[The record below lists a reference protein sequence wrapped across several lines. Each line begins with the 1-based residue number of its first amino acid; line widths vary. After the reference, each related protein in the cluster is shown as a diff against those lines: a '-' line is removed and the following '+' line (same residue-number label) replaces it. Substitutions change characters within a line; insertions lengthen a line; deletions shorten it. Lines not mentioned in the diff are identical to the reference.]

1 VSVRKIFIGLL
12 GVGMDF
18 YWDESDGR
26 RWPGCRSGV
35 LNGDGVD
42 LLACLLMDD
51 GGQTYLETTQ
61 WLDEGLNRI
70 RQIASGKIEVVDWS
84 RDAWGVVLAGK
95 VAKIYSLYDEACFL
109 DVTLEDFEG
118 VLRVW
123 KKFILSQ

>member
-1 VSVRKIFIGLL
+1 MSVRKIFIDLL
-12 GVGMDF
+12 GVEMGF
-18 YWDESDGR
+18 YWGESDGR

-51 GGQTYLETTQ
+51 GGQPYLETVP
-61 WLDEGLNRI
+61 WLDEGLNKI
-70 RQIASGKIEVVDWS
+70 RQISIGQIEVVEWS

-95 VAKIYSLYDEACFL
+95 VAKIYSLYYGAYFL

-118 VLRVW
+118 ALRAW